1 LLFIVLKELRW
12 VSIDVGNNNIFICNF
27 FIDFAPKL
35 PDGIFRNR
43 KQTVC
48 ANDPFFNTPFLTRLW
63 RVQNAPIQEA
73 VVISLYF
80 CVWAIVSL
88 QQMMGF
94 V

>member
-12 VSIDVGNNNIFICNF
+12 VSIDVGNNNILICNF
-27 FIDFAPKL
+27 FI
-35 PDGIFRNR
+35 DGIFRNR

-80 CVWAIVSL
+80 GVWAIVSL